1 MNRETP
7 LPEVIKFIP
16 PAVAEVL
23 MYQNFE
29 LQMWVATMVR
39 EIMVQWE
46 ENGVQLDPI
55 TLEGVLQP
63 VMTTLMGCATTLI
76 DLTAREG

>member
-23 MYQNFE
+23 MYQSPE
-29 LQMWVATMVR
+29 LQTWVVTMLR

-46 ENGVQLDPI
+46 ETGVVLDPI
-55 TLEGVLQP
+55 TMEGVLQP
-63 VMTTLMGCATTLI
+63 VMTTLMGCASSMI
-76 DLTAREG
+76 DMAGREG